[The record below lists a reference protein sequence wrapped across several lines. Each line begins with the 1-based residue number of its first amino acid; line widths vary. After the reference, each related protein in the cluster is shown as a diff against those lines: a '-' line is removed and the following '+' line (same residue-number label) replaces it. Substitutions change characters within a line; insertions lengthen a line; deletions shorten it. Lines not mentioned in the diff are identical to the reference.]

1 MRPATKN
8 NSSAPPTKAHGG
20 RVRASS
26 GSSSSSEWESSPHS
40 NDVGRPRRPSNR
52 GRRDFAERKE
62 LRGVNPPPA
71 SSHPSTKGK
80 AVPEPPKVS
89 LFIMNLLTKSYFKFF
104 LLGGNQTNKVNIEI
118 SRATVKEDNE

>member
-20 RVRASS
+20 RARASS

-80 AVPEPPKVS
+80 AVPEPPKV
-89 LFIMNLLTKSYFKFF
+89 IYLL
-104 LLGGNQTNKVNIEI
+104 
-118 SRATVKEDNE
+118 

>member
-8 NSSAPPTKAHGG
+8 NSSAPPSKAHGG
-20 RVRASS
+20 RARASS

-62 LRGVNPPPA
+62 LRGVNPPPT

-80 AVPEPPKVS
+80 AVPEPPKVKPFVLN
-89 LFIMNLLTKSYFKFF
+89 LFMKNYFEFYYS
-104 LLGGNQTNKVNIEI
+104 GGNET
-118 SRATVKEDNE
+118 D